1 MAQNPRKTKLRAAP
15 GTTDVT
21 VGTETLPIASD
32 GTVTVPS
39 EAVASLT
46 GVGGFALDE
55 IDLAP
60 PPDGHVEVDH
70 DDVGATLSID
80 GRTFG
85 RGEDGRMFL
94 PISAVP
100 SLEAHGFRLISLEQV
115 AAKARAALE
124 TLEQD
129 DATDPAEGDPDADAD
144 GDAATDPQTPPETNP
159 ATPAG
164 TSAPA
169 AVDPAAP
176 PAA

>member
-46 GVGGFALDE
+46 GVGGFSLDE
-55 IDLAP
+55 IEIAP

-70 DDVGATLSID
+70 EDAGATLSID
-80 GRTFG
+80 GQTFC

-94 PISAVP
+94 PLSAVP
-100 SLEAHGFRLISLEQV
+100 SLEAHGIRLISLDEV

-124 TLEQD
+124 AIVEADDADEGGTEGEAQTQD
-129 DATDPAEGDPDADAD
+129 VADPATDPAADPAPDASQP
-144 GDAATDPQTPPETNP
+144 AATDPD
-159 ATPAG
+159 A
-164 TSAPA
+164 APA
-169 AVDPAAP
+169 A
-176 PAA
+176 

>member
-46 GVGGFALDE
+46 GVGGFALDPVD
-55 IDLAP
+55 IAP

-70 DDVGATLSID
+70 DDAGATLSID

-94 PISAVP
+94 PMSAVP

-124 TLEQD
+124 ALEQD
-129 DATDPAEGDPDADAD
+129 DEADSAEDEPDAPNPDETDPP
-144 GDAATDPQTPPETNP
+144 T
-159 ATPAG
+159 
-164 TSAPA
+164 APA
-169 AVDPAAP
+169 ADPAPAP
-176 PAA
+176 DASQPDDADSTAAPAA

>member
-1 MAQNPRKTKLRAAP
+1 MAQTTRKTKLRAAP

-55 IDLAP
+55 IEIAP

-70 DDVGATLSID
+70 DDAGATLSID

-94 PISAVP
+94 PLSAVP

-124 TLEQD
+124 ALEQD
-129 DATDPAEGDPDADAD
+129 DDADPAEE
-144 GDAATDPQTPPETNP
+144 QTPD
-159 ATPAG
+159 
-164 TSAPA
+164 
-169 AVDPAAP
+169 AVDPAADPAADAADPAAEPDGSP
-176 PAA
+176 PAATDPDAAPAA

>member
-70 DDVGATLSID
+70 DDIGATLSID

-94 PISAVP
+94 PLSAVP

-115 AAKARAALE
+115 AAKARAALQA
-124 TLEQD
+124 LEQD
-129 DATDPAEGDPDADAD
+129 DGADSADDEPDAPTSDETDPSANPAADPAPGPDAPGAV
-144 GDAATDPQTPPETNP
+144 Q
-159 ATPAG
+159 
-164 TSAPA
+164 PA
-169 AVDPAAP
+169 ADPAAAP
-176 PAA
+176 TA